1 MDYPFLGTGTSF
13 QWEPYIK
20 KLTMLRK
27 MVIGDSGINQ
37 ITATNCSELEIFL
50 PFEMVASSS
59 GSFRAGCVKLCCH
72 KYSL

>member
-1 MDYPFLGTGTSF
+1 MGTIH
-13 QWEPYIK
+13 QEVDDAAV
-20 KLTMLRK
+20 MLRK

-50 PFEMVASSS
+50 SFEMVASSS
-59 GSFRAGCVKLCCH
+59 GSVRAGCVKLCCH